1 MKRIILFLFLSVAV
15 LQAMAQRNITGK
27 VIESDS
33 QEPVAQTTVRL
44 MKPDSTLVTGSLTN
58 LDGIFK
64 VKAPASGNYIVQ
76 VTCIGFK
83 PFVKN
88 VKVTADKDI
97 ALGTIKLEPDA
108 IMLKGAVV
116 TGQASKVVVKEDT
129 FVYNASAYRTP
140 EGSVIEELVR
150 RLPGAQ
156 VDDDGKVTI
165 NGKEV
170 KKILID
176 GKEFMTGD
184 TKTAMKN
191 LPTSIVEQVRSYDQK
206 SDLARVSG
214 IDDGEE
220 ETVLDFG
227 IKRGM
232 NKGFMLNADLGV
244 GTRERYNGRIFAGMQ
259 SSDLKI
265 FVPISANNVNDLGF
279 PGGGGGRWGLGRQGL
294 ITTKMVG
301 FNLNYEKSRSSF
313 YREFHEWHHFFV

>member
-1 MKRIILFLFLSVAV
+1 MRRLILFLLLSVSAV
-15 LQAMAQRNITGK
+15 SAMAQRNITGK

-44 MKPDSTLVTGSLTN
+44 LKKDSTMVTGSLTN
-58 LDGIFK
+58 LDGYFK
-64 VKAPASGNYIVQ
+64 VKAPAIGNYIIQ
-76 VTCIGFK
+76 VTCVGFK
-83 PFVKN
+83 PYTKN
-88 VKVTADKDI
+88 VKVTNEKDV
-97 ALGTIKLEPDA
+97 ALGTVSLEPDA
-108 IMLKGAVV
+108 IMLKGATV
-116 TGQASKVVVKEDT
+116 TGQASKVTLKEDT

-140 EGSVIEELVR
+140 EGSVIEDLVR
-150 RLPGAQ
+150 KLPGAQ
-156 VDDDGKVTI
+156 VTEDGKVTI

-191 LPTSIVEQVRSYDQK
+191 LPTSIVERVKAYDQK

-232 NKGFMLNADLGV
+232 NKGFMVNADLAAVYQQQGGLYGECRPCCWYTPPLQWSYFCGV
-244 GTRERYNGRIFAGMQ
+244 A
-259 SSDLKI
+259 
-265 FVPISANNVNDLGF
+265 
-279 PGGGGGRWGLGRQGL
+279 
-294 ITTKMVG
+294 
-301 FNLNYEKSRSSF
+301 
-313 YREFHEWHHFFV
+313 EF

>member
-1 MKRIILFLFLSVAV
+1 MKRIILFLFLSVSV

-184 TKTAMKN
+184 T
-191 LPTSIVEQVRSYDQK
+191 QV
-206 SDLARVSG
+206 L
-214 IDDGEE
+214 
-220 ETVLDFG
+220 
-227 IKRGM
+227 
-232 NKGFMLNADLGV
+232 
-244 GTRERYNGRIFAGMQ
+244 
-259 SSDLKI
+259 
-265 FVPISANNVNDLGF
+265 
-279 PGGGGGRWGLGRQGL
+279 
-294 ITTKMVG
+294 
-301 FNLNYEKSRSSF
+301 
-313 YREFHEWHHFFV
+313 